1 MTASSRWA
9 FGAFFFLYF
18 AYIGL
23 MSPYASLYFSE
34 LGFGAIEIAALMS
47 MLQVT
52 RILGPFSWGWLSDYL
67 SNRVSIMRFCGVLA
81 VLCFFVIF
89 YLEQYIPFLIW
100 MFILHTILSSMVP
113 LGEAATV
120 HALFKDNSFDH
131 RYGRLRLWGSIGFIA
146 MVLLAGEVF
155 QWWGIEVFPWLGLG
169 VLIALALDTFMLRE
183 PKIERQ
189 PLVRG
194 ELRSVLRRAEV
205 RWFLVSAFAMIFGH
219 AALYVFYSLYLADLG
234 YSKSEI
240 GFFWTLG
247 VTAEVIFFYF
257 QSKVMSRF
265 APTTVLQLTF
275 VIAVIRFILIGY
287 FATTSLLILAQL
299 MHAATF
305 AAHHSAST
313 KLIQGWFSG
322 ALQARGQALFTTV
335 AYGFGGTLGGLCAGW
350 IWDHWG
356 PNQVFG
362 MAAVACA
369 LAGVAI
375 AQVKTTPNV
384 LHS

>member
-1 MTASSRWA
+1 MTVSSRWA

-23 MSPYASLYFSE
+23 MSPYASLYFAE

-67 SNRVSIMRFCGVLA
+67 SNRVGIMRFCAVLA
-81 VLCFFVIF
+81 CITFVAIF
-89 YLEQYIPFLIW
+89 YLQEYIPLLIW
-100 MFILHTILSSMVP
+100 MFVLHTILSSMVP

-120 HALFKDNSFDH
+120 HTLYKDESFYH
-131 RYGRLRLWGSIGFIA
+131 RYGRIRLWGSIGFIT
-146 MVLLAGEVF
+146 MVLIAGEIF
-155 QWWGIEVFPWLGLG
+155 QWQGIVIFPWLGVA
-169 VLIALALDTFMLRE
+169 VLILLVINTFFLRE

-194 ELRSVLRRAEV
+194 ELRSVLRRPEV
-205 RWFLVSAFAMIFGH
+205 RWFLLSAFAMIFGH

-234 YSKSEI
+234 YNKFEI
-240 GFFWTLG
+240 GLFWTLG
-247 VTAEVIFFYF
+247 VFAEVVFFYL
-257 QSKVMSRF
+257 QSKVMARF
-265 APTTVLQLTF
+265 SPTAILQVTF
-275 VIAVIRFILIGY
+275 LFGVIRFVLIGY
-287 FATTSLLILAQL
+287 FASTSLLILAQL
-299 MHAATF
+299 MHAASF

-313 KLIQGWFSG
+313 RLIQTWFAG
-322 ALQARGQALFTTV
+322 PMQARGQALFTTI

-350 IWDHWG
+350 IWDQLG

-362 MAAVACA
+362 MAALACA
-369 LAGVAI
+369 LGWLAI
-375 AQVKTTPNV
+375 YQVQSSPSKT
-384 LHS
+384 

>member
-23 MSPYASLYFSE
+23 ISPYASLYFAE
-34 LGFGAIEIAALMS
+34 RGFGALEIAALMS

-67 SNRVSIMRFCGVLA
+67 SNRVGIMRFCAALA
-81 VLCFFVIF
+81 FITFLAIF
-89 YLEQYIPFLIW
+89 YLHDYIPFLIW

-120 HALFKDNSFDH
+120 HALFKDDSFDH
-131 RYGRLRLWGSIGFIA
+131 RYGRLRLWGSIGFIS
-146 MVLLAGEVF
+146 MVLLAGEIF
-155 QWWGIEVFPWLGLG
+155 QWRGIMLFPWLG
-169 VLIALALDTFMLRE
+169 VAVLALLAINTFFLRE
-183 PKIERQ
+183 PKIERRK
-189 PLVRG
+189 LVRG
-194 ELRSVLRRAEV
+194 ELRTVLRKPEV
-205 RWFLVSAFAMIFGH
+205 RWFLLSAFAMIFGH
-219 AALYVFYSLYLADLG
+219 AALYVFYSLYLSELG
-234 YSKSEI
+234 YNKFQI
-240 GFFWTLG
+240 GLFWTLG
-247 VTAEVIFFYF
+247 VLAEVIFFYF
-257 QSKVMSRF
+257 QSKVLARYT
-265 APTTVLQLTF
+265 PTTVLQMTF
-275 VIAVIRFILIGY
+275 VVGVIRFVLIGY
-287 FATTSLLILAQL
+287 FASTSLLILAQV

-313 KLIQGWFSG
+313 KLIQTWFAG
-322 ALQARGQALFTTV
+322 PLQARGQALFTTV

-350 IWDHWG
+350 IWDQLG

-369 LAGVAI
+369 IAGLAI
-375 AQVKTTPNV
+375 YQTKLRETTSHP
-384 LHS
+384 